1 MPPLILTSSLVMTA
15 PPFISAPVPE
25 AVTTAPSGMGAFA
38 GILWRTIS
46 RSHRS
51 SSVTAW
57 AATILQ
63 QSTTLP
69 PPTARIRSILRS
81 RASLAPSY
89 TLAKVGL
96 DMIPANSVTVL
107 PAACRMPVSSS

>member
-1 MPPLILTSSLVMTA
+1 MILASSLVMTA

-25 AVTTAPSGMGAFA
+25 AVTTAPRGMGAAA
-38 GILWRTIS
+38 GALCWTIS

-69 PPTARIRSILRS
+69 PPTARIRSMWCS
-81 RASLAPSY
+81 RASSAPSR

-96 DMIPANSVTVL
+96 DMMPENSVTVL
-107 PAACRMPVSSS
+107 PAAFRMPVISS